1 MSAAAGFQAVQD
13 SMAIRPPESVRV
25 SIGRC
30 MVDSCS
36 FEQAQSAILAH
47 AYARGEAAY
56 VITPNAQH
64 IVLLNKDAKLR
75 EIYRNANLV
84 LADGISLVFAAR
96 IFGHDL
102 PERVT
107 GVDLFQSLCAGAAK
121 SKLKVFFLGGRPN
134 SAELCAAHLRER
146 HPGLDVETYCP
157 PMGFENDPAELENIA
172 AKIRNSDAR
181 ILFAGLGTPKQEYWI
196 YEHGIRSG
204 ASVCIGIG
212 GSFEMVSGV
221 VKRAPQW
228 IQALACE
235 WLYRLCVEP
244 RRMWRRYLV
253 GNSQFISIILN
264 QRVTRL
270 IFSSLVRMLYSSG
283 FNVESQDPHVC
294 AKAIEVLSRT
304 PASESE

>member
-1 MSAAAGFQAVQD
+1 MSAAAELQVVPD
-13 SMAIRPPESVRV
+13 SMSIRPLQSERI

-47 AYARGEAAY
+47 ACAGGEAAY

-64 IVLLNKDAKLR
+64 IVLLNEDIRLR
-75 EIYRNANLV
+75 EIYRNAHLV
-84 LADGISLVFAAR
+84 LPDGISIVFAAR
-96 IFGHDL
+96 MFGHEL
-102 PERVT
+102 RERVT

-121 SKLKVFFLGGRPN
+121 AKIKVFFLGGRPN

-146 HPGLDVETYCP
+146 HPGLEVETYCP
-157 PMGFENDPAELENIA
+157 EIGFENDPAELESIA
-172 AKIRNSDAR
+172 AKIRNSNAR

-204 ASVCIGIG
+204 VSVCIGIG

-221 VKRAPQW
+221 VKRAPRW
-228 IQALACE
+228 VQALACE

-244 RRMWRRYLV
+244 RRMWRRYLI

-264 QRVTRL
+264 QRITRI
-270 IFSSLVRMLYSSG
+270 IFSSLVRLLYSSS
-283 FNVESQDPHVC
+283 FNVESQDPKVC
-294 AKAIEVLSRT
+294 AKAIEVLSRE
-304 PASESE
+304 PAAGQD

>member
-1 MSAAAGFQAVQD
+1 
-13 SMAIRPPESVRV
+13 
-25 SIGRC
+25 

-36 FEQAQSAILAH
+36 FEQAKSAILAH
-47 AYARGEAAY
+47 AYVGGEAAY

-121 SKLKVFFLGGRPN
+121 TKLKVFFLGGRPN

-157 PMGFENDPAELENIA
+157 PLGFENDPAELDNIA
-172 AKIRNSDAR
+172 AKIRNSGAR

-235 WLYRLCVEP
+235 WLYRLCIEP
-244 RRMWRRYLV
+244 RRMWRRYLI

-264 QRVTRL
+264 QRITRM
-270 IFSSLVRMLYSSG
+270 IFSYLVRLLFSSS
-283 FNVESQDPHVC
+283 FTVEAQDPHVC

-304 PASESE
+304 PAADSE

>member
-1 MSAAAGFQAVQD
+1 MSAAARFQVVQE
-13 SMAIRPPESVRV
+13 SMAIRPPQSVRV
-25 SIGRC
+25 PIGRC

-47 AYARGEAAY
+47 ASSSGETAY

-64 IVLLNKDAKLR
+64 IVLLNDDIRLR
-75 EIYRNANLV
+75 EIYRNADLV
-84 LADGISLVFAAR
+84 LPDGISLVFAAR
-96 IFGHDL
+96 MFGHEL

-121 SKLKVFFLGGRPN
+121 AKMKVFFLGGRPN
-134 SAELCAAHLRER
+134 SADLCAAHLRQR
-146 HPGLDVETYCP
+146 NPGLDVETYCP

-172 AKIRNSDAR
+172 KKIRNSGAR

-196 YEHGIRSG
+196 YDHGIHLG
-204 ASVCIGIG
+204 VSVCIGIG

-228 IQALACE
+228 VQALACE
-235 WLYRLCVEP
+235 WLYRLCIEP
-244 RRMWRRYLV
+244 RRMWRRYLI

-264 QRVTRL
+264 QRLTRML
-270 IFSSLVRMLYSSG
+270 FSSLVRLLYSSS
-283 FNVESQDPHVC
+283 FTVESQDPKVC
-294 AKAIEVLSRT
+294 ARAIEVLSRK
-304 PASESE
+304 PAAERD